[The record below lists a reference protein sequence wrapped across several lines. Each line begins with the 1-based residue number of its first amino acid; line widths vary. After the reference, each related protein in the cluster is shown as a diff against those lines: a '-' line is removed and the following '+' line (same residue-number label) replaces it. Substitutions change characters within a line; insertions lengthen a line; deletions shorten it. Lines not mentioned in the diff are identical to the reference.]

1 MRGYVF
7 ACTGKEGKRLSKLM
21 KLEATTEKTAI
32 NSAFNMLASLQ
43 ELHKLAI
50 KREGKAECAHSRALA
65 EVQRAESKYH
75 EARARCAEERARA
88 EARVLEERAK
98 LEGKQAEVN
107 AQEERV
113 EAERQIVKE
122 LEERV
127 AECAQDLERL
137 RVMKATDEIC
147 DFRHGMFSLTHF
159 IARKKSED
167 DGPV

>member
-1 MRGYVF
+1 MHKNHKVWNLPPVF
-7 ACTGKEGKRLSKLM
+7 
-21 KLEATTEKTAI
+21 
-32 NSAFNMLASLQ
+32 Q

-65 EVQRAESKYH
+65 EVQRAGSKYH

-147 DFRHGMFSLTHF
+147 DFRHGMFSLIHF
-159 IARKKSED
+159 TARKKSED
-167 DGPV
+167 DRPV